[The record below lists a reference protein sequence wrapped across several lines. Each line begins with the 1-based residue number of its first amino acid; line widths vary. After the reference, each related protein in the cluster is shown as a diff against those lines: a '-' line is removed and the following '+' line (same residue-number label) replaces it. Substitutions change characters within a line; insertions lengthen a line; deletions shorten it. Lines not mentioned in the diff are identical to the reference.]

1 MKTSPDASNQSPSA
15 DSLEKEWMQKKEALL
30 ERLLKDKNSRSID
43 SASLAEAKERFASE
57 VGRLEDANH
66 SLARQVMD
74 LQRRVAEKRNA
85 SRLLSQRVDARKQKL
100 VRALT
105 RERNLLNEIDF
116 FKSEKSRLE
125 DIYRGIT
132 QRLDANISA
141 LDNTFR
147 NIEFIKGELKAVIDK
162 MTMLEQKVPLKYR
175 DVDNLEE
182 QVAGTVKALQSLFDR
197 MLDIEVNLNISYYKN
212 KKPRWSSYD
221 NN

>member
-1 MKTSPDASNQSPSA
+1 METSPDASNQSPSTG
-15 DSLEKEWMQKKEALL
+15 SFEKEWMHKKEALL
-30 ERLLKDKNSRSID
+30 KRLLKDKNARSID
-43 SASLAEAKERFASE
+43 SAILVEEKERLASE

-74 LQRRVAEKRNA
+74 IQRRVAEKRKT
-85 SRLLSQRVDARKQKL
+85 SRLLSQRSDASKQKL

-125 DIYRGIT
+125 DIYRDIT

-162 MTMLEQKVPLKYR
+162 MTMLEQKIPLKFR

-182 QVAGTVKALQSLFDR
+182 QVAGTVRALQSLFDR
-197 MLDIEVNLNISYYKN
+197 MLDIEISLNSSYYKN
-212 KKPRWSSYD
+212 KKQRWSSYD
-221 NN
+221 TN